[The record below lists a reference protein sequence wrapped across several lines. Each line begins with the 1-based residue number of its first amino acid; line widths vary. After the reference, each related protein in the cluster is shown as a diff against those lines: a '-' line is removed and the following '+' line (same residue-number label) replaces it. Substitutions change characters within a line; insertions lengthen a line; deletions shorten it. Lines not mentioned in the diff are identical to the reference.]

1 MIHAP
6 SKTEF
11 GTLRNPPLPSLFL
24 LPATLLVMLNLPLL
38 FTRAMGVDQYSYI
51 ALEVVSSWATPL
63 MLAFLTNVFLALL
76 GYGCH
81 LMLWRWQYRG
91 RGREAGTFQKAAIVV
106 GAPVF
111 LAFMPSFLLT
121 PHGGQG
127 FPVLVAFLLFASMTI
142 TMAVRDPETRLTPQ
156 ETTLWLW
163 GAIGVII
170 VLLFT
175 VLVVFGL
182 LMSRE
187 PLPPTGNLFWAFE
200 IPWKRVGY
208 GPEEYAHRHLE
219 ILPLF
224 TTLGCCYMIFIVGGA
239 MLGAISAR
247 RNDLGSAKPWTEEG
261 PLNSGQGG
269 LEDLTE
275 RESGSSKPEAETAE
289 QTGSPPWERQEP
301 SPILQELW
309 ERISN
314 FDVRTNPVYEAVWN
328 GQRVGLS
335 EPMYRDILQN
345 EGILI
350 GMTDLYVNMKKQEI
364 YMNGIPKRFGW
375 ESRSYFLT
383 CVYAGEH
390 PGIPLSNGYLRTRLL
405 DYLGFDPGQSLNVPS
420 EILNLITRFNG
431 EIITRN
437 GLEPGQSKIIEGR
450 NVFLITHCGV

>member
-6 SKTEF
+6 SETEF

-24 LPATLLVMLNLPLL
+24 LPASLLVMLNLPLL

-63 MLAFLTNVFLALL
+63 TLSFLTNTFLALL

-200 IPWKRVGY
+200 IPWERVGY
-208 GPEEYAHRHLE
+208 GPEEYARRHLE

-224 TTLGCCYMIFIVGGA
+224 TTLSGCYMIFIVGGA

-247 RNDLGSAKPWTEEG
+247 RKDLGSAKPWTEVG
-261 PLNSGQGG
+261 HLNSGQGG
-269 LEDLTE
+269 LEDLTD
-275 RESGSSKPEAETAE
+275 RESGNSEPAGETAE
-289 QTGSPPWERQEP
+289 EDGSPPGERQGP
-301 SPILQELW
+301 SPILQQLW

-314 FDVRTNPVYEAVWN
+314 FDVPTNPAYEAVWN

-335 EPMYRDILQN
+335 ESMYRDILQK
-345 EGILI
+345 EGNLI
-350 GMTDLYVNMKKQEI
+350 GITDLYVNMKKQEI
-364 YMNGIPKRFGW
+364 YMNGIPMRFGW
-375 ESRSYFLT
+375 GSRSSLLT
-383 CVYAGEH
+383 CVYAGEP
-390 PGIPLSNGYLRTRLL
+390 PGKPLPTLYLQKRLIA
-405 DYLGFDPGQSLNVPS
+405 YLGYDPGQSLNVPM
-420 EILNLITRFNG
+420 EIGNLIVRFKK
-431 EIITRN
+431 EIITRD
-437 GLEPGQSKIIEGR
+437 GLETGWSKIIEGR
-450 NVFLITHCGV
+450 DVLLITPRDV